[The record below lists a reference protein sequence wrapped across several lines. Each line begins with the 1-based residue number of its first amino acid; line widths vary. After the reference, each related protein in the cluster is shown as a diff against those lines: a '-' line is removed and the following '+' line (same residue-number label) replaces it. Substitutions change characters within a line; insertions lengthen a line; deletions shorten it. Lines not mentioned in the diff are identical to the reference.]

1 MSGDA
6 GVTKL
11 AGGTRLA
18 RLDSVVFDVAAQDL
32 LDNQQGRGDLPAFDL
47 GEAGFVDSTR
57 LPPAMAQLRDI
68 SSPRQ
73 HAACRL
79 QARPRIFMP
88 PTAVDGQEI
97 FRPLSG

>member
-1 MSGDA
+1 MNGDA

-11 AGGTRLA
+11 ADGERRA
-18 RLDSVVFDVAAQDL
+18 SPDDVVFDVAAQDL
-32 LDNQQGRGDLPAFDL
+32 LDNQQEGGDLPAFDL

-57 LPPAMAQLRDI
+57 LLPAMAQLHDI
-68 SSPRQ
+68 FSPRQ

-88 PTAVDGQEI
+88 PKAVDGQKI